1 MRMSDWSSDVCSSD
15 LVGDLE
21 EQAVEGVELE
31 VVEHL
36 VEGGDV
42 EVEAATIIFGAD
54 FERIDILRLEDQI
67 LEARRPQDGPD
78 AAGAPGERR
87 AVAVEAAARKSV
99 VKGKSVTVRVDI
111 GGRRLI
117 KNNKHPATPY
127 DIKSHVQYIIQ

>member
-67 LEARRPQDGPD
+67 LEARRHQDGPD

-87 AVAVEAAARKSV
+87 PVEVAADRLVAAPVPTTGPQPAVQPNARP
-99 VKGKSVTVRVDI
+99 
-111 GGRRLI
+111 GGAPKR
-117 KNNKHPATPY
+117 A
-127 DIKSHVQYIIQ
+127 

>member
-78 AAGAPGERR
+78 SAGAPVERR
-87 AVAVEAAARKSV
+87 AVEVEAARLVDARV
-99 VKGKSVTVRVDI
+99 ADI
-111 GGRRLI
+111 GNNVGARLATQPGGAAPRVPRLVV
-117 KNNKHPATPY
+117 HPMPE
-127 DIKSHVQYIIQ
+127 

>member
-87 AVAVEAAARKSV
+87 AVEVEAARLVAARVADIGQQVVGRLEAQHGGGERKST
-99 VKGKSVTVRVDI
+99 SMNSR
-111 GGRRLI
+111 
-117 KNNKHPATPY
+117 H
-127 DIKSHVQYIIQ
+127 